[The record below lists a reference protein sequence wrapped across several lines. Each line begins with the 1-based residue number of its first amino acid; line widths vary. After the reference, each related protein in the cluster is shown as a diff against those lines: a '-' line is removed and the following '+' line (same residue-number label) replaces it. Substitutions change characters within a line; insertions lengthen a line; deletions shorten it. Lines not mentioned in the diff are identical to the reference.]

1 MLTCRER
8 FEEFSPFVE
17 RVLAAYA
24 AFTEFVYG
32 PGAVSEF
39 NVKRT
44 EVKNLRHGTAELRDT
59 LMYVRGLSGYNW
71 IEALGLPVKNDTLQF
86 NYRTK
91 YERSLQRKIAWYG
104 RRDQGFA
111 VKKGINDLLGARLIV
126 HGLRECEQE
135 WAEHFKNDLGSLVS
149 RVYIRDDD
157 TYHALHVYI
166 EDNNRHFPWE
176 IQLWDFNDAETNYAA
191 HDRHEQRKDE

>member
-59 LMYVRGLSGYNW
+59 LMYVRRLSGYNW
-71 IEALGLPVKNDTLQF
+71 IEGFGLASQKRYSSVQLLHKIRALL
-86 NYRTK
+86 
-91 YERSLQRKIAWYG
+91 
-104 RRDQGFA
+104 
-111 VKKGINDLLGARLIV
+111 
-126 HGLRECEQE
+126 
-135 WAEHFKNDLGSLVS
+135 
-149 RVYIRDDD
+149 
-157 TYHALHVYI
+157 
-166 EDNNRHFPWE
+166 
-176 IQLWDFNDAETNYAA
+176 AA
-191 HDRHEQRKDE
+191 